1 MLMFVACVVGDGGAA
16 WPVWR
21 PAFRYDGD
29 AKQLL
34 FVAGG
39 AGRPCALSAL
49 LPGVE
54 RALPAPVRRSEAR
67 LETRLD
73 FGRVGG
79 RFDDSGAERDRPFD
93 DRFNKTGR
101 LDVSAVWALV
111 APPVLESPPRVLFA
125 AGLEAAAA
133 KLVAHM
139 PPELVFAV
147 AARLKQRA
155 RATPPR
161 VVDVCRAVYES
172 VKALSPSVLA
182 PKLDAEEAR
191 HAVVG
196 GWHAIGYS
204 SSAQTPDWAVAPNAA
219 EPADFEATAAS
230 NAARVLATIVERKQQ
245 TSANDGLDAAALVS
259 DRRLLWTSAVALGL
273 LSHTESKTRVA
284 TVAEWAAETLDVAA
298 DDAADD
304 AYY

>member
-1 MLMFVACVVGDGGAA
+1 MLMFVACVVGEGGAA

-39 AGRPCALSAL
+39 VGRPCALSAL

-54 RALPAPVRRSEAR
+54 RALPAPVRRD
-67 LETRLD
+67 TRLD

-79 RFDDSGAERDRPFD
+79 RFDDSGEERDRPFD

-111 APPVLESPPRVLFA
+111 APPVLERPPLVLFA

-172 VKALSPSVLA
+172 VKALSPRALA

-191 HAVVG
+191 HAEVG

-230 NAARVLATIVERKQQ
+230 NAARVLAAIVERKQP
-245 TSANDGLDAAALVS
+245 TSAKRGLDAAALVS
-259 DRRLLWTSAVALGL
+259 DRRLFWTSAVALGL
-273 LSHTESKTRVA
+273 LSHMESKTRVA
-284 TVAEWAAETLDVAA
+284 TVSEWAAETLDVAA